1 MKVNSKVQESR
12 KPGRP
17 TVDRRDE
24 ILDAAQRL
32 YERIG
37 FEKTSIGDVARE
49 LGMSPANLY
58 RSFSNRRA
66 IDEAVA
72 KRRLTVIEDA
82 AWRAARQAASDPD
95 AAMHAIAQ
103 VVLHEMRR
111 VLFVDGH
118 MNRLCA
124 VASRERWPVV
134 EQFLDGLRGAIRH
147 ILFEGQ
153 RAGRYCTADVDAEAD
168 VIVRAM
174 TPVWHPQ
181 MIDIHRDDDLEA
193 IASQL
198 AAMVLRSL
206 RQRVE

>member
-1 MKVNSKVQESR
+1 MKVNTNIQESR
-12 KPGRP
+12 KTGRP
-17 TVDRRDE
+17 SLDRRDE

-37 FEKTSIGDVARE
+37 FEKTTIGDVARE

-58 RSFSNRRA
+58 RTFANRRA

-82 AWRAARQAASDPD
+82 AWHAARQASSDPD
-95 AAMHAIAQ
+95 AAMHSIAQ
-103 VVLHEMRR
+103 AVLAGMRR

-134 EQFLDGLRGAIRH
+134 EAFLDGLRGAVRH
-147 ILFEGQ
+147 IIFEGQ
-153 RAGRYCTADVDAEAD
+153 RSGRFVVDDVDAAAE

-174 TPVWHPQ
+174 SPVWHPQ
-181 MIDIHRDDDLEA
+181 MIEIHRDDDLEA
-193 IASQL
+193 MASQL
-198 AAMVLRSL
+198 AAMVLRSV
-206 RQRVE
+206 RADEK

>member
-1 MKVNSKVQESR
+1 MKVNLDLQESR

-32 YERIG
+32 YERLG
-37 FEKTSIGDVARE
+37 FEKTTVGDVARE

-58 RSFSNRRA
+58 RSFPNRRA

-82 AWRAARQAASDPD
+82 AWREARRAPDDPD
-95 AAMHAIAQ
+95 AAMHALAQ
-103 VVLHEMRR
+103 TVSREMRR

-134 EQFLDGLRGAIRH
+134 ERFLDGLRGAVRH
-147 ILFEGQ
+147 IIFEGQ
-153 RAGRYCTADVDAEAD
+153 RAGRFATDDADTAAG

-181 MIDIHRDDDLEA
+181 MIEIHRDDDLDSMAREL
-193 IASQL
+193 S
-198 AAMVLRSL
+198 AMVLRSL
-206 RQRVE
+206 LVNVE